1 MTMEIKVLSWQQYF
15 SNIVAVSF
23 IDGGNRS
30 IPQVTDKLYHTMLYL
45 AHLTLSGIRTHIFSG
60 YRHRL
65 HG

>member
-30 IPQVTDKLYHTMLYL
+30 LPKVTDKLYHIMLYL
-45 AHLTLSGIRTHIFSG
+45 VHLTLSGIITHIFSG
-60 YRHRL
+60 YRH
-65 HG
+65 